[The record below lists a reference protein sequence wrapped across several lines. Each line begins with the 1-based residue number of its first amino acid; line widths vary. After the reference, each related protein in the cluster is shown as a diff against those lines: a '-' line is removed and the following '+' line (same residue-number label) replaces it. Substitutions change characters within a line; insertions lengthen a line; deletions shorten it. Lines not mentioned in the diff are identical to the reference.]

1 MTTSSSSKPIVASS
15 IFFSLGLF
23 FHHCIVFSDSDPSF
37 HLLCGHSW
45 LLISG
50 PHRESKIISFAVIG
64 NLASWLLQSL
74 LGEWNVSVWRWI
86 WASAYFIALSLELLT
101 LPSSFLTRTTC
112 SIQKESQQLP
122 STQHSPHT
130 VQHTSTIWTHGI
142 PRTSSE
148 ESTVVVFLL

>member
-15 IFFSLGLF
+15 VFSLGLF
-23 FHHCIVFSDSDPSF
+23 FHHYIVFSDSDPSF
-37 HLLCGHSW
+37 HLLRGHSW

-50 PHRESKIISFAVIG
+50 PHGLSKIISFAVNG

-74 LGEWNVSVWRWI
+74 LGEWNVSEWRWI

-101 LPSSFLTRTTC
+101 LSSSFLTRTTC
-112 SIQKESQQLP
+112 SIQKESQQLW
-122 STQHSPHT
+122 STQYFPHT
-130 VQHTSTIWTHGI
+130 VQHTSTIWSHGI